1 VFRDQFVLEAYG
13 LALLVTVLMLRHV
26 ARGWSN
32 APARIPLY
40 IGTDGRPGF
49 LVPRLW
55 LWVAPGIVAVLVVVL
70 GCAVALSPAPDDARP
85 VPLALV
91 FVLLAEVAGFVGWLS
106 GLQVELGRGMTFRIA
121 PIRLWRAVAAILVT
135 VAATIYVAANP

>member
-1 VFRDQFVLEAYG
+1 VFHDPFILGAYVLAV
-13 LALLVTVLMLRHV
+13 LAAVLMLRHV

-32 APARIPLY
+32 APARIPLH
-40 IGTDGRPGF
+40 IGADGRPGF

-55 LWVAPGIVAVLVVVL
+55 LWVAPGIVAAVVVIL
-70 GCAVALSPAPDDARP
+70 GCAVAVSPPPEYARP
-85 VPLALV
+85 LPLVLV
-91 FVLLAEVAGFVGWLS
+91 FVLLAEVAGFIGWFS

-135 VAATIYVAANP
+135 LAATIYVAANP